1 MATTKPPASEAE
13 SQGAEAIPPA
23 PYADLTPNAGGSY
36 LRDPLTGVLT
46 LVTPS
51 TTQE

>member
-1 MATTKPPASEAE
+1 MATTKPPVVEVE
-13 SQGAEAIPPA
+13 SPGAGATPPV
-23 PYADLTPNAGGSY
+23 PYADITPNAGGSY
-36 LRDPLTGVLT
+36 SRDPLTGVLT

>member
-1 MATTKPPASEAE
+1 MATTKPIAPEIEA
-13 SQGAEAIPPA
+13 QGAEANPPA
-23 PYADLTPNAGGSY
+23 PYADITPHAGGSY
-36 LRDPLTGVLT
+36 SRDPLTGVLT